1 MVYVFCAFYGECSDL
16 IKHYNLKKR
25 QSDKHYRFDVF
36 ENEVSPVKIII
47 TGQGAVLAAS
57 AVSGAVSYF
66 GIDGKDA
73 IINIGTCAGNYE
85 LGSVFLC
92 NKITE
97 YVTGRT
103 FYPDMLIK
111 SSIREGEIVTVSVP
125 VKENDIALGKLYDM
139 EASAIYQAANIYVG
153 PHRMVFVKVVSDNGN
168 YDNLTPAMVKAIM
181 ADATDAI
188 VQYVDDFV
196 EVEVLSGSL
205 DATDSIYDT
214 DKMYSNKYENTSE
227 SLGCQRIEYDESYVN
242 QLCADLHCSKSMEN
256 QVEQLIKYLSLE
268 GTDYKTY
275 IDGLYQEGRIP
286 AHDKK
291 NGKVCL
297 DEIKGAL
304 L

>member
-1 MVYVFCAFYGECSDL
+1 MVYIFCAFYGECSDL

-36 ENEVSPVKIII
+36 ENEVSPIKIII

-111 SSIREGEIVTVSVP
+111 SSIRECEIVTVSVP

-153 PHRMVFVKVVSDNGN
+153 PHKMGFVKVVSDNGN
-168 YDNLTPAMVKAIM
+168 YDNLTPDMVKTIM
-181 ADATDAI
+181 ADATGVI

-196 EVEVLSGSL
+196 EVEGKVEALSRSL
-205 DATDSIYDT
+205 DAT
-214 DKMYSNKYENTSE
+214 
-227 SLGCQRIEYDESYVN
+227 YVN

-286 AHDKK
+286 THDKK

>member
-111 SSIREGEIVTVSVP
+111 SSIRECEIVTVSVP

-153 PHRMVFVKVVSDNGN
+153 PHKMGFVKVVSDNGN
-168 YDNLTPAMVKAIM
+168 YDNLTPDMVKTIM
-181 ADATDAI
+181 ADAIGVI

-196 EVEVLSGSL
+196 EVEGKVEVLSSSL
-205 DATDSIYDT
+205 DAT
-214 DKMYSNKYENTSE
+214 
-227 SLGCQRIEYDESYVN
+227 YVN

-286 AHDKK
+286 THDKK

>member
-111 SSIREGEIVTVSVP
+111 SSIRECEIVTVSVP

-153 PHRMVFVKVVSDNGN
+153 PHKMGFVKVVSDNGN
-168 YDNLTPAMVKAIM
+168 YDNLTPDMVKTIM
-181 ADATDAI
+181 ADATGVI

-196 EVEVLSGSL
+196 EVEGKVEALSRSL
-205 DATDSIYDT
+205 DAT
-214 DKMYSNKYENTSE
+214 
-227 SLGCQRIEYDESYVN
+227 YVN

-286 AHDKK
+286 THDKK

-304 L
+304 LQFFTYLCRRKNTRKP

>member
-1 MVYVFCAFYGECSDL
+1 MVYIFCAFYGECSDL

-36 ENEVSPVKIII
+36 ENEVSPVKIIV

-85 LGSVFLC
+85 VGSVFLC

-111 SSIREGEIVTVSVP
+111 SSIRECEIVTVSVP
-125 VKENDIALGKLYDM
+125 VKENDIALCKLYDM

-153 PHRMVFVKVVSDNGN
+153 PHKMGFVKVVSDNGN
-168 YDNLTPAMVKAIM
+168 YDNLTLDMVKAIM
-181 ADATDAI
+181 ADATGVI

-196 EVEVLSGSL
+196 EVEGKVEALSSSL
-205 DATDSIYDT
+205 DAT
-214 DKMYSNKYENTSE
+214 
-227 SLGCQRIEYDESYVN
+227 YVN

-286 AHDKK
+286 THDKK

>member
-85 LGSVFLC
+85 VGSVFLC

-111 SSIREGEIVTVSVP
+111 SSIRECEIVTVSVP
-125 VKENDIALGKLYDM
+125 VKKNDIALGKLYDM

-153 PHRMVFVKVVSDNGN
+153 PHKMGFVKVVSDNGN
-168 YDNLTPAMVKAIM
+168 YDNLTPDMVKTIM
-181 ADATDAI
+181 ADATGVI
-188 VQYVDDFV
+188 VQYVDDVV
-196 EVEVLSGSL
+196 EVEGKVEVLSGSL
-205 DATDSIYDT
+205 DAT
-214 DKMYSNKYENTSE
+214 
-227 SLGCQRIEYDESYVN
+227 YVN
-242 QLCADLHCSKSMEN
+242 QLCADLHCSKSMQN

-275 IDGLYQEGRIP
+275 IDGLYQEGKIP

>member
-85 LGSVFLC
+85 VGSVFLC

-111 SSIREGEIVTVSVP
+111 CSIREGEIVTVSVP

-139 EASAIYQAANIYVG
+139 EAILG
-153 PHRMVFVKVVSDNGN
+153 LN
-168 YDNLTPAMVKAIM
+168 YFG
-181 ADATDAI
+181 
-188 VQYVDDFV
+188 DFLRIV
-196 EVEVLSGSL
+196 EVECHSRIFGHKLPAAHET
-205 DATDSIYDT
+205 DFAATHG
-214 DKMYSNKYENTSE
+214 
-227 SLGCQRIEYDESYVN
+227 LGGFGI
-242 QLCADLHCSKSMEN
+242 
-256 QVEQLIKYLSLE
+256 
-268 GTDYKTY
+268 
-275 IDGLYQEGRIP
+275 
-286 AHDKK
+286 
-291 NGKVCL
+291 
-297 DEIKGAL
+297 
-304 L
+304 

>member
-1 MVYVFCAFYGECSDL
+1 MVYIFCAFYGECSDL

-36 ENEVSPVKIII
+36 ENDVSSVKIII

-85 LGSVFLC
+85 VGSVFLC

-111 SSIREGEIVTVSVP
+111 SSIRECEIVTVSVP

-153 PHRMVFVKVVSDNGN
+153 PHKMGFVKVVSDNGN
-168 YDNLTPAMVKAIM
+168 YDNLTPDMVKTIM
-181 ADATDAI
+181 ADATGVI
-188 VQYVDDFV
+188 VRYVDDFV
-196 EVEVLSGSL
+196 EVEGKVKALSRSL
-205 DATDSIYDT
+205 DAT
-214 DKMYSNKYENTSE
+214 
-227 SLGCQRIEYDESYVN
+227 YVN

-286 AHDKK
+286 THDKK

>member
-85 LGSVFLC
+85 VGSVFLC

-111 SSIREGEIVTVSVP
+111 SSIRECEIVTVSVP

-153 PHRMVFVKVVSDNGN
+153 PHKMGFVKVVSDNGN
-168 YDNLTPAMVKAIM
+168 YDNLTPDMVKTIM
-181 ADATDAI
+181 ADATGVI

-196 EVEVLSGSL
+196 EVEGKVEALSRSL
-205 DATDSIYDT
+205 DAT
-214 DKMYSNKYENTSE
+214 
-227 SLGCQRIEYDESYVN
+227 YVN

-286 AHDKK
+286 THDKK

>member
-85 LGSVFLC
+85 VGSVFLC

-111 SSIREGEIVTVSVP
+111 SSIRECEIVTVSVP
-125 VKENDIALGKLYDM
+125 VKKNDIALGKLYDM
-139 EASAIYQAANIYVG
+139 DASAIYQAANIYVG
-153 PHRMVFVKVVSDNGN
+153 PHKMGFVKVVSDNGN
-168 YDNLTPAMVKAIM
+168 YDNLTPDMVKTIM
-181 ADATDAI
+181 ADATGVI

-196 EVEVLSGSL
+196 EVEGKVEALSRSL
-205 DATDSIYDT
+205 DAT
-214 DKMYSNKYENTSE
+214 
-227 SLGCQRIEYDESYVN
+227 YVN

-286 AHDKK
+286 THDKK

>member
-1 MVYVFCAFYGECSDL
+1 M
-16 IKHYNLKKR
+16 
-25 QSDKHYRFDVF
+25 
-36 ENEVSPVKIII
+36 
-47 TGQGAVLAAS
+47 
-57 AVSGAVSYF
+57 
-66 GIDGKDA
+66 
-73 IINIGTCAGNYE
+73 
-85 LGSVFLC
+85 
-92 NKITE
+92 
-97 YVTGRT
+97 TGRT

-153 PHRMVFVKVVSDNGN
+153 PHKMGFVKIVSDNGN
-168 YDNLTPAMVKAIM
+168 YDNLTPDMVKTIM
-181 ADATDAI
+181 ADATGVI

-196 EVEVLSGSL
+196 EVEGKVEVLSSSL
-205 DATDSIYDT
+205 DAT
-214 DKMYSNKYENTSE
+214 
-227 SLGCQRIEYDESYVN
+227 YVN

-275 IDGLYQEGRIP
+275 IDGLYQEGKIP

>member
-1 MVYVFCAFYGECSDL
+1 MVYIFCAFYGECSDL

-85 LGSVFLC
+85 VGSVFLC

-111 SSIREGEIVTVSVP
+111 SSIRECEIVTVSVP
-125 VKENDIALGKLYDM
+125 VKENDIALCKLYDM

-153 PHRMVFVKVVSDNGN
+153 PHKMGFVKVVSDNGN
-168 YDNLTPAMVKAIM
+168 YDNLTLDMVKAIM
-181 ADATDAI
+181 ADATGVI

-196 EVEVLSGSL
+196 EVEGKVEALSSSL
-205 DATDSIYDT
+205 DAT
-214 DKMYSNKYENTSE
+214 
-227 SLGCQRIEYDESYVN
+227 YVN

-286 AHDKK
+286 THDKK

>member
-125 VKENDIALGKLYDM
+125 VKKNDIALGKLYDM

-153 PHRMVFVKVVSDNGN
+153 PHKMGFVKVVSDNGN
-168 YDNLTPAMVKAIM
+168 YDNLTPDMVKTIM
-181 ADATDAI
+181 ADATGVI

-196 EVEVLSGSL
+196 EVEGKVEALSRSS
-205 DATDSIYDT
+205 DAT
-214 DKMYSNKYENTSE
+214 
-227 SLGCQRIEYDESYVN
+227 YVN

-286 AHDKK
+286 THDKK

>member
-1 MVYVFCAFYGECSDL
+1 MVYIFCAFYGECSDL

-85 LGSVFLC
+85 VGSVFLC

-111 SSIREGEIVTVSVP
+111 SSIIECEIVTVSVP

-153 PHRMVFVKVVSDNGN
+153 PHKMGFVKVVSDNGN
-168 YDNLTPAMVKAIM
+168 YDNLTPDMVKTIM
-181 ADATDAI
+181 ADATGVI

-196 EVEVLSGSL
+196 EVEGKVEALSRSL
-205 DATDSIYDT
+205 DAT
-214 DKMYSNKYENTSE
+214 
-227 SLGCQRIEYDESYVN
+227 YVN

-286 AHDKK
+286 THDKK

>member
-1 MVYVFCAFYGECSDL
+1 MVYIFCAFYGECSDL

-85 LGSVFLC
+85 VGSVFLC

-111 SSIREGEIVTVSVP
+111 SSIIECEIVTVSVP

-153 PHRMVFVKVVSDNGN
+153 PHKMGFVKVVSDNGN
-168 YDNLTPAMVKAIM
+168 YDKLTPDMVKTIM
-181 ADATDAI
+181 ADATGVI

-196 EVEVLSGSL
+196 EVEGKVEVLSRSL
-205 DATDSIYDT
+205 DAT
-214 DKMYSNKYENTSE
+214 
-227 SLGCQRIEYDESYVN
+227 YVN

-286 AHDKK
+286 THDKK

>member
-36 ENEVSPVKIII
+36 DNEVSPVKIIV

-85 LGSVFLC
+85 VGSVFLC

-111 SSIREGEIVTVSVP
+111 SSIRECEIVTVSVP
-125 VKENDIALGKLYDM
+125 VKENDMALGKLYDM

-153 PHRMVFVKVVSDNGN
+153 PHKMGFVKVVSDNGN
-168 YDNLTPAMVKAIM
+168 YDNLTLDMVKAIM
-181 ADATDAI
+181 ADATGVI

-196 EVEVLSGSL
+196 EVEGKVEVLSRSL
-205 DATDSIYDT
+205 DAT
-214 DKMYSNKYENTSE
+214 
-227 SLGCQRIEYDESYVN
+227 YVN

-286 AHDKK
+286 THDKK

>member
-103 FYPDMLIK
+103 FYPDMLIR

-125 VKENDIALGKLYDM
+125 VKKNDIALGKLYDM

-153 PHRMVFVKVVSDNGN
+153 PHKMGFVKVVSDNGN
-168 YDNLTPAMVKAIM
+168 YDNLTPDMVKTIM
-181 ADATDAI
+181 ADATGVI

-196 EVEVLSGSL
+196 EVEGKVEVLSGSL
-205 DATDSIYDT
+205 DAT
-214 DKMYSNKYENTSE
+214 
-227 SLGCQRIEYDESYVN
+227 YVN
-242 QLCADLHCSKSMEN
+242 QLCADLHCSKSMQN

-275 IDGLYQEGRIP
+275 IDGLYQEGKIP

>member
-85 LGSVFLC
+85 VGSVFLC

-111 SSIREGEIVTVSVP
+111 SSIRECEIVTVSVP

-153 PHRMVFVKVVSDNGN
+153 PHKMGFVKVVSDNGN
-168 YDNLTPAMVKAIM
+168 YDNLTLDMVKTIM
-181 ADATDAI
+181 ADATGVI

-196 EVEVLSGSL
+196 EVEGKVEALSRSL
-205 DATDSIYDT
+205 DAT
-214 DKMYSNKYENTSE
+214 
-227 SLGCQRIEYDESYVN
+227 YVN

-286 AHDKK
+286 THDKK